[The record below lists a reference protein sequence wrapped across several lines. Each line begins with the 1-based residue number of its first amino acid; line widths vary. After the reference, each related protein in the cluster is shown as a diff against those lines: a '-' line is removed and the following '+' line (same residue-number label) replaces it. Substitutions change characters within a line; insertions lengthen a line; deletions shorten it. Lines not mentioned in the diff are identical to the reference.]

1 MDDWIEED
9 LSRLVEGTEEPPHR
23 VLDERII
30 CEPIRVL
37 EPPQPITLPRTA
49 TVAEAVQWM
58 RAHRIGCILI
68 VDGPELVGIVTERDL
83 LLKVLGVTGD
93 LSTIGVEEIMTPEP
107 ETLSLDDAIVFALNK
122 MSVGGF
128 RHVPLVDAQ
137 KHPTG
142 VVSVKMIVEYI
153 VDFFPREVLNLPPE
167 PGKDLARTRE
177 GA

>member
-9 LSRLVEGTEEPPHR
+9 LSRLVEGTKERQHR

-37 EPPQPITLPRTA
+37 DPPAPVTFARTA
-49 TVAEAVQWM
+49 TVAEAVEWM
-58 RAHRIGCILI
+58 RAHRTGCVL
-68 VDGPELVGIVTERDL
+68 VLDGAKLLGIVTERDL
-83 LLKVLGVTGD
+83 LLKVLGIAGD
-93 LSTIGVEEIMTPEP
+93 LSAIGIEEVMTPEP
-107 ETLSLDDAIVFALNK
+107 ETLSLDDPIVFALNK

-128 RHVPLVDAQ
+128 RHVPLVDEQ
-137 KHPTG
+137 KRPTG
-142 VVSVKMIVEYI
+142 VVSVKMIVDYI